1 LYDIIKRVNS
11 FINKEKENLLLS
23 KTKSDVCVGLYKP
36 YFYTELTTSQM
47 LKDKRLEVE
56 KLGLL
61 LDPRFIREEILF
73 NGLLRNL
80 QTLNFTYNIEDIE
93 TTSIEVLLKY
103 KQLWITSTELM
114 ASETQNLL
122 ADYVKK
128 GGHLIIYPTVPTLDL
143 YLNPCTILK
152 DQLDVQFTK
161 SESPNKVEALGIEDL
176 YTVFR
181 NKEIFEAAKAQ
192 CIAKTEKDECCG
204 IRKTIEKGMITAFGF
219 AFGYTSDEHLNL
231 VEKIVSSD
239 KIKRQ
244 VKISDSDIQF
254 VLRKSKNHSYLFLL
268 NYHNEKKT
276 FTVNNKKVTLTPFS
290 CKVIKK

>member
-1 LYDIIKRVNS
+1 
-11 FINKEKENLLLS
+11 
-23 KTKSDVCVGLYKP
+23 
-36 YFYTELTTSQM
+36 
-47 LKDKRLEVE
+47 
-56 KLGLL
+56 
-61 LDPRFIREEILF
+61 
-73 NGLLRNL
+73 
-80 QTLNFTYNIEDIE
+80 
-93 TTSIEVLLKY
+93 
-103 KQLWITSTELM
+103 
-114 ASETQNLL
+114 
-122 ADYVKK
+122 
-128 GGHLIIYPTVPTLDL
+128 LDL

-276 FTVNNKKVTLTPFS
+276 FTVNNKKVTLNPFS